1 MEELF
6 LNSGWRQEEEERFW
20 FLEKSLLSEVVHVS
34 ECGPCVCDMLGVWQA
49 ALSLAQ
55 AQCDGRIPYHR
66 FIPSAKLSVPSR
78 VPTVGHLSVSATN
91 TQGCF
96 HSFVC

>member
-6 LNSGWRQEEEERFW
+6 ITLVGSKEEEERFW

-34 ECGPCVCDMLGVWQA
+34 SAVPVFCDMLGVWQA

-55 AQCDGRIPYHR
+55 AQM
-66 FIPSAKLSVPSR
+66 
-78 VPTVGHLSVSATN
+78 
-91 TQGCF
+91 
-96 HSFVC
+96 